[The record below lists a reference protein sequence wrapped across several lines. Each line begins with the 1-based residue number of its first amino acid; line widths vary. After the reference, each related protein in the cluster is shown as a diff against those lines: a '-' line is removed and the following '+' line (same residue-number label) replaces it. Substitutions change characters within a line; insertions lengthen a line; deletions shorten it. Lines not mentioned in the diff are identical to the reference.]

1 MKYYIIIYLS
11 IFLIN
16 SCNNMNNIP
25 PTAKKVEKKLN
36 IHGDVRVDN
45 YYWLNQRGNPEVI
58 SYLNQ
63 ENKYKETQ
71 LKSTKKLQK
80 KLFEE
85 MKNRIKKDDN
95 SVPYFLN
102 DYWYITRFEKNK
114 EYPIYTRKYM
124 NLEADEE
131 ILLDVNILA
140 EDYDYYQISGIS
152 ISPDNKKM
160 AFGVDTLSRR
170 IYTIKIK
177 NLSTGNMYS
186 DKIDGVNSYTA
197 WAADSKTLFYT
208 GKDKQ
213 TLRSDKIFR
222 HILGENQDDDTL
234 VYEEI
239 DETFS
244 TFVYPSK
251 TREYIMIGSNSTMS
265 SEYRYLSTNT
275 PLDSFKIIQKREK
288 GLEYSPSHVGDMFYI
303 LTNKD
308 ESTNFKLVKTPIS
321 STEKSNWID
330 VIPHRDNVLIEDTD
344 FFNDFMVL
352 GERLNGL
359 LKIRIKSWDGKEDYY
374 IDLSS
379 QSDFEDETYSASIGY
394 NPDFNT
400 NLLRYSFTSLTTPN
414 SIKDFNLTTKN
425 EEIKKQQEVLGG
437 TFDPKNYISERLF
450 ATAHDGVKIPISIV
464 RHVKTELTPMTPLLQ
479 YGYGSYGY
487 TRDPSFSSIRLSLL
501 DRGFV
506 FAIAHV
512 RGGEYLGRPWYENG
526 RMLSKKNTFKDFI
539 SSSKFLIENGYTSKE
554 HLYAEG
560 GSAGGLL
567 MGAIMN
573 MAPDLYNGI
582 IAAVP
587 FVDVVTTMLDDSI
600 PLTAG
605 EWDEWGNPN
614 DEEYYYYMKSYSPY
628 DNITET
634 KYPNTLVT
642 TGLHDSQ
649 VQYWEP
655 AKWVAKLRQYNK
667 GKSLI
672 LLHTNMD
679 TGHSGSSGR
688 FEALKEVA
696 MEYSFLFMLEGISK

>member
-1 MKYYIIIYLS
+1 MKHYIIIYLS

-25 PTAKKVEKKLN
+25 PIAKKIEKKLN

-63 ENKYKETQ
+63 ENKYKETE
-71 LKSTKKLQK
+71 LKSTKKFQK

-85 MKNRIKKDDN
+85 MKSRIKKDDN

-177 NLSTGNMYS
+177 NLSTGKMYS

-222 HILGENQDDDTL
+222 HILGENQDDDKL

-539 SSSKFLIENGYTSKE
+539 SSSEFLIENGYTSKE

-628 DNITET
+628 DNIIET

-696 MEYSFLFMLEGISK
+696 MEYSFLFMLEGITK

>member
-71 LKSTKKLQK
+71 LKSTKKFQK